1 MIVECKVKVSTK
13 QTTESKKKK
22 FSIQEVEKD
31 ETQKRYEERIQNKL
45 ETTRKPDSIEEKWKV
60 LKDCITEVAK
70 NSGV

>member
-45 ETTRKPDSIEEKWKV
+45 ETTRKPDSIEEK
-60 LKDCITEVAK
+60 
-70 NSGV
+70 